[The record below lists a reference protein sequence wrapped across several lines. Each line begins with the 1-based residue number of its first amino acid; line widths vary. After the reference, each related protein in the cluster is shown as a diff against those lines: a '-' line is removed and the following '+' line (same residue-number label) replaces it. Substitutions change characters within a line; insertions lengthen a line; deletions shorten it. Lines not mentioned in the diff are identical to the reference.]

1 MQQANNQE
9 TIGQIHSLVFTDSKL
24 VDVNFRHQVDF
35 EDLADMIDAG
45 QLMEGASVLFVVKS
59 NSLAK
64 FHKRVNYLF
73 FDSGLYLKHDS
84 DSHMYMNKDEY
95 KYECYRVVK
104 YGSDSK

>member
-9 TIGQIHSLVFTDSKL
+9 IEQIHSLVFTDSKL

-35 EDLADMIDAG
+35 EDLSEMIDAG
-45 QLMEGASVLFVVKS
+45 QLMEGASVIFVAKN

-73 FDSGLYLKHDS
+73 FNSMLYIKHDR
-84 DSHMYMNKDEY
+84 DSHKYMNKNEDL
-95 KYECYRVVK
+95 YECYRVGK
-104 YGSDSK
+104 YR